1 MDPTSSFRVK
11 CTEQR
16 TVTNKLVKPS
26 SKWFPM
32 ESKSKAP
39 KIVRICVT
47 DGDATDSSGDERE
60 EEKHRRVKR
69 HINEIRI
76 EDCST
81 FNFNKQPENKQKN
94 SKTNPVNIRSKK
106 QQQQQQQQQEKQQC
120 LSNGVKYR
128 GVRQRPWGRWAAEI
142 RDPTSRTR
150 VWLGTYDTAEEAA
163 LVYDRAAIRIK
174 GPDAL
179 TNFVKPPVSP
189 SPPPE
194 IELEMISEYDS
205 GQESHSLCSPT
216 SVLRFQ
222 SNEEAELQTE
232 SKDDSL
238 ELIQTGWRPVEELPV
253 PEEPSNLSDEY
264 LLTDLGALCDYF
276 DSNNPA
282 PIFFDEMRLPEDR
295 NLEQDY
301 ADISVKL
308 DVDFGSCTWDWDVDN
323 YY

>member
-1 MDPTSSFRVK
+1 MNPASLFRVK
-11 CTEQR
+11 YTEQR
-16 TVTNKLVKPS
+16 TVTNKLVKPT
-26 SKWFPM
+26 SKWFSM
-32 ESKSKAP
+32 ESKVKASR
-39 KIVRICVT
+39 IVRICVT
-47 DGDATDSSGDERE
+47 DGGATDSSSDESEQER
-60 EEKHRRVKR
+60 HQRVKR

-81 FNFNKQPENKQKN
+81 FNFTKPANKQNKQTN
-94 SKTNPVNIRSKK
+94 SKSNPVNIRSKK
-106 QQQQQQQQQEKQQC
+106 QQQQC

-174 GPDAL
+174 GPNAL
-179 TNFVKPPVSP
+179 TNFVKPPVRP
-189 SPPPE
+189 SPPE
-194 IELEMISEYDS
+194 IELEMTSGYDS
-205 GQESHSLCSPT
+205 CQESQSLCSPT

-238 ELIQTGWRPVEELPV
+238 VLIESEWKPVQELS
-253 PEEPSNLSDEY
+253 EEPSNLSDEY
-264 LLTDLGALCDYF
+264 ILTDPGALYNYF
-276 DSNNPA
+276 DSDNSE
-282 PIFFDEMRLPEDR
+282 PIFFDEMRLPEDS
-295 NLEQDY
+295 NLKQDY

-308 DVDFGSCTWDWDVDN
+308 DVDFGSCTWDVDN

>member
-1 MDPTSSFRVK
+1 MNPASSFRVK
-11 CTEQR
+11 YTERR
-16 TVTNKLVKPS
+16 TVANKLAKPS
-26 SKWFPM
+26 STWFSM
-32 ESKSKAP
+32 ESKAKAP
-39 KIVRICVT
+39 RIVRICVT
-47 DGDATDSSGDERE
+47 DGDATDSSSDESEQER
-60 EEKHRRVKR
+60 HQRVKR

-81 FNFNKQPENKQKN
+81 FNFTKPANKQNKQKN
-94 SKTNPVNIRSKK
+94 SKRNSVNIRSKK
-106 QQQQQQQQQEKQQC
+106 QPLQC

-174 GPDAL
+174 GPYAL
-179 TNFVKPPVSP
+179 TNFVKPPVRP
-189 SPPPE
+189 SPPE
-194 IELEMISEYDS
+194 IELEMISGYDS
-205 GQESHSLCSPT
+205 GQVSQSLCSPI

-232 SKDDSL
+232 SEDDSL
-238 ELIQTGWRPVEELPV
+238 ELIESGWRPVQGL
-253 PEEPSNLSDEY
+253 PEEPSHLSDDY
-264 LLTDLGALCDYF
+264 LLTDPGALCDYF
-276 DSNNPA
+276 DSGNPA
-282 PIFFDEMRLPEDR
+282 PIFFDEMRLPEDS

-301 ADISVKL
+301 AGVSVKL
-308 DVDFGSCTWDWDVDN
+308 DVDFGSCTWDVDN

>member
-1 MDPTSSFRVK
+1 MNPASFFRVK
-11 CTEQR
+11 YTEQR

-26 SKWFPM
+26 SEWFSM
-32 ESKSKAP
+32 ESKAKTP
-39 KIVRICVT
+39 RIVRICVT
-47 DGDATDSSGDERE
+47 DGDATDSSGDEGEQER
-60 EEKHRRVKR
+60 HQRVKR

-76 EDCST
+76 EDCSS
-81 FNFNKQPENKQKN
+81 FNFTKPANKQNKQTN
-94 SKTNPVNIRSKK
+94 SKSNPVNIRSKK
-106 QQQQQQQQQEKQQC
+106 QQLQC

-142 RDPTSRTR
+142 RDPISRTR

-179 TNFVKPPVSP
+179 TNFVKPPVRP
-189 SPPPE
+189 SPPE
-194 IELEMISEYDS
+194 IELEMISGYDS
-205 GQESHSLCSPT
+205 CQESQSLCSPT

-232 SKDDSL
+232 PKDDSL
-238 ELIQTGWRPVEELPV
+238 ELIESEWRPVQEL

-264 LLTDLGALCDYF
+264 LLTDPGVLYNYF
-276 DSNNPA
+276 DSDNSE
-282 PIFFDEMRLPEDR
+282 PIFFDEMRLPEDS

-308 DVDFGSCTWDWDVDN
+308 DVDFRSCTWDVDN

>member
-1 MDPTSSFRVK
+1 MNPVSSFRVK
-11 CTEQR
+11 YTEQR

-26 SKWFPM
+26 SKWFSM
-32 ESKSKAP
+32 ESKAKTP
-39 KIVRICVT
+39 RIVRICVT
-47 DGDATDSSGDERE
+47 DGDATDSSSDESEQER
-60 EEKHRRVKR
+60 HQRVKR

-76 EDCST
+76 QDCST
-81 FNFNKQPENKQKN
+81 FNFTKPAKKQTNIKN
-94 SKTNPVNIRSKK
+94 NTVNIRSKR
-106 QQQQQQQQQEKQQC
+106 QQQQC

-179 TNFVKPPVSP
+179 TNFVKPPMSP
-189 SPPPE
+189 SPTE
-194 IELEMISEYDS
+194 IELEMVSGYDS
-205 GQESHSLCSPT
+205 GQESQSLCSPT

-232 SKDDSL
+232 SKNDSL
-238 ELIQTGWRPVEELPV
+238 ELIESGWRPVQEL

-264 LLTDLGALCDYF
+264 LLTGPGALCDYF
-276 DSNNPA
+276 DSHNPA
-282 PIFFDEMRLPEDR
+282 PIFFDEMRLPEDS

-308 DVDFGSCTWDWDVDN
+308 DVDFGSFTWDVDN

>member
-1 MDPTSSFRVK
+1 MNPASSFRVK
-11 CTEQR
+11 YTEQR

-26 SKWFPM
+26 SKCFSM
-32 ESKSKAP
+32 KSKAKTP
-39 KIVRICVT
+39 RIVRISVT
-47 DGDATDSSGDERE
+47 DGDATGSSSDESEHER
-60 EEKHRRVKR
+60 HPRVKR

-81 FNFNKQPENKQKN
+81 FNLTKPANKQMS
-94 SKTNPVNIRSKK
+94 SKSNPVNIRSKK
-106 QQQQQQQQQEKQQC
+106 QQQQC

-179 TNFVKPPVSP
+179 TNFVKPPGRP
-189 SPPPE
+189 SPPE
-194 IELEMISEYDS
+194 IEMISGYDS
-205 GQESHSLCSPT
+205 GQESQSLCSPT

-232 SKDDSL
+232 SKDDSFDL
-238 ELIQTGWRPVEELPV
+238 VESEWRPIQEL

-264 LLTDLGALCDYF
+264 LLTDPGALCDFF
-276 DSNNPA
+276 DSDNPA
-282 PIFFDEMRLPEDR
+282 PIFFDEMRLPEDS
-295 NLEQDY
+295 NLEHDY
-301 ADISVKL
+301 ADNSVIL
-308 DVDFGSCTWDWDVDN
+308 DVDFSSWTWDVDN